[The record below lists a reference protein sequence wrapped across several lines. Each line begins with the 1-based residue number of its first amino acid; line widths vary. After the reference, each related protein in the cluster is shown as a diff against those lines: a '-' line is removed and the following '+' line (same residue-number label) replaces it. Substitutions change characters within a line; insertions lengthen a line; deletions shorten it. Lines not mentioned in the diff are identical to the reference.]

1 MTYKYCGCKGLTSV
15 TVDNSVVTDGG
26 MMVFLHPYISV
37 LLSVC
42 IMALQSSRES
52 YILLPLETMMLARLG
67 QSENT

>member
-1 MTYKYCGCKGLTSV
+1 MIYKYCDCKGLTSV

-52 YILLPLETMMLARLG
+52 QFFMIML
-67 QSENT
+67 S